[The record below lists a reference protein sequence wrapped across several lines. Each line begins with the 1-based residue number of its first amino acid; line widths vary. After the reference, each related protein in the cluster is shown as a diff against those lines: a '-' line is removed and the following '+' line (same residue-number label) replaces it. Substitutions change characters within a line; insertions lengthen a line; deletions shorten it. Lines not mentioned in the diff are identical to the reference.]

1 MRRVVI
7 KTAPVVNAQLDKLS
21 SLVSQLQAHFGRA
34 ERVEGLG
41 ANEDFNGYD
50 FSISNEDLEEYGN
63 TGLTTRRM
71 ERAFG
76 HRAIGLSIPSTDGL
90 PDLLTF
96 LHSMYKRAPKE
107 GAIQEWIDS
116 LITKFK
122 SIVEDVETR
131 SCQYRD
137 EKSMGRARTLA
148 PTVCPLLEMCE

>member
-1 MRRVVI
+1 MSVAENRMRRVVI

-76 HRAIGLSIPSTDGL
+76 HRATGLSIPSTDGL
-90 PDLLTF
+90 PDL
-96 LHSMYKRAPKE
+96 
-107 GAIQEWIDS
+107 
-116 LITKFK
+116 
-122 SIVEDVETR
+122 
-131 SCQYRD
+131 
-137 EKSMGRARTLA
+137 
-148 PTVCPLLEMCE
+148 